1 MRQLAVYF
9 NDVKAGILT
18 EKYPGKDYSFQYLE
32 EYVDSTM
39 SPISITF
46 PKQKKV
52 FVSEYLFPFFSNML
66 PEGSN
71 KRVICNTQRI
81 DEDDSFGL
89 LNAMAGKDFIGAI
102 NVRRIEND

>member
-18 EKYPGKDYSFQYLE
+18 EKHPGKDYSFQYLD
-32 EYVDSTM
+32 EYVS
-39 SPISITF
+39 SPLPPISVTI
-46 PKQKKV
+46 PKKQKV
-52 FVSEYLFPFFSNML
+52 YVSEYLFPFFSNML

-71 KRVICNTQRI
+71 RRVICSAQRI

-89 LNAMAGKDFIGAI
+89 LTIMADKDFIGAI
-102 NVRRIEND
+102 NVRRIKND

>member
-9 NDVKAGILT
+9 NNVKAGILT
-18 EKYPGKDYSFQYLE
+18 EKYPGKDYSFQYLD

-39 SPISITF
+39 PPISITF

-52 FVSEYLFPFFSNML
+52 YISEHLFPFFSTML

-71 KRVICNTQRI
+71 RRVICNTQRI
-81 DEDDSFGL
+81 DENDSFGL
-89 LNAMAGKDFIGAI
+89 LTTMADKDFIGAI
-102 NVRRIEND
+102 NVRRIKND